1 MSKRTKQAIVIGALA
16 ATLAV
21 GVGAAVA
28 DGGLGFGNDQ
38 QAFLNDVAKR
48 LNVTPAELKA
58 ALQGAYGD
66 QLDAAV
72 AAGKITKERA
82 DAMKARTKEGG
93 VPFFHGG
100 GHREGF
106 GHHGPLALDA
116 AATYLQMTPAAL
128 RTALE
133 SGKTLAQVAEA
144 QKKSVDGLE
153 KALAAE
159 TKTQLDAA
167 VKDGRLTQ
175 AQADALQKE
184 LTEHLDDLV
193 NGVGGPGPGGPGGQH
208 EGSGS
213 FGGPPPAGWQPP
225 ASSGIPVLPAGS
237 PI

>member
-1 MSKRTKQAIVIGALA
+1 MVIGALA
-16 ATLAV
+16 ATLAI

-38 QAFLNDVAKR
+38 QAFLNDAAKR
-48 LNVTPAELKA
+48 LDVTPAELKA

-72 AAGKITKERA
+72 AAGKITKEQA
-82 DAMKARTKEGG
+82 DAMKARTDKGG
-93 VPFFHGG
+93 VPFFGG

-106 GHHGPLALDA
+106 GHHGPLSLDA
-116 AATYLQMTPAAL
+116 AATYLDMTPAAL

-144 QKKSVDGLE
+144 QKKSVDGLK

-159 TKTQLDAA
+159 TKTKLDAA
-167 VKDGRLTQ
+167 VKAGQLTQ
-175 AQADALQKE
+175 SQADALQTRM
-184 LTEHLDDLV
+184 TEHLDDLV
-193 NGVGGPGPGGPGGQH
+193 NGLGGPGGHH
-208 EGSGS
+208 EGDRQG

-225 ASSGIPVLPAGS
+225 ASSSIPVMPTGS

>member
-1 MSKRTKQAIVIGALA
+1 VSKRTKKAIVIGALA

-66 QLDAAV
+66 QIDAAV
-72 AAGKITKERA
+72 AAGKITKEQA

-93 VPFFHGG
+93 LPFFGG
-100 GHREGF
+100 GHRDGF
-106 GHHGPLALDA
+106 DHHGPLSLDA
-116 AATYLQMTPAAL
+116 AATYLDLTPAAL

-144 QKKSVDGLE
+144 QKKSVDGLK

-159 TKTQLDAA
+159 TKTKLDAA

-175 AQADALQKE
+175 AQADALQTRM
-184 LTEHLDDLV
+184 TEHLDDLV
-193 NGVGGPGPGGPGGQH
+193 NGVGGPHGHH
-208 EGSGS
+208 EGSEG
-213 FGGPPPAGWQPP
+213 FGGPPPDGWQPP
-225 ASSGIPVLPAGS
+225 ASSGGIPVAPTGS